1 MHLRRPLTWL
11 VVVGLASCGPES
23 TELEPIAAPAEVES
37 VDAIEEDLSFAPTA
51 LAAFDTTLQAPK
63 CGTVV
68 AVCDSGTLVQ
78 GRGSLGPELNAPN
91 TIHDSCADGNIGTY
105 QSEES
110 LEALKVFTTDGTNFL
125 FGKQVT
131 VEAKVF
137 TYNPDFNA
145 LDLYSAPNANSPVWT
160 HITTLY
166 PTVQGLQT
174 LRTTFNLPTTG
185 TLQAI
190 RGVFRAS
197 AAPADCS
204 NGAYDDRD
212 DLVFAVSSGSSDAT
226 KPTTSLTAPAAG
238 ATVSGIVTVSASAS
252 DNVGVTK
259 VEFYAGTTRIGTDT
273 TAPYSLSWTTTN
285 FTNGSYSITSRA
297 YDAAGNVGISA
308 ARSVTVNNP
317 TCGSSQN
324 LLLNAGFE
332 GGAVN
337 WLTPLAPQPIIA
349 SVSTEARTGTFRAKM
364 GGQALGQSW
373 EMYQQITI
381 PATACTASLRFWLKI
396 TTSEPVGVDPWDT
409 FTVQIHDGAGAFLQT
424 LGTFSNQNAGTGYVQ
439 RTYDLAA
446 YKGQTIRINL
456 SASEDYVNQTSFFV
470 DDTAVA
476 ITR

>member
-1 MHLRRPLTWL
+1 MQLRRPLTWL

-23 TELEPIAAPAEVES
+23 TELEPVAAPAEVES
-37 VDAIEEDLSFAPTA
+37 VDAVAEDLSFAPTA

-63 CGTVV
+63 CGAVV
-68 AVCDSGTLVQ
+68 AVCDTGTLVQ
-78 GRGSLGPELNAPN
+78 GRGSLGPETNAPN
-91 TIHDSCADGNIGTY
+91 TINDSCADGNLGTY

-110 LEALKVFTTDGTNFL
+110 LEALKVFTADGTNFL

-131 VEAKVF
+131 IEAKVF

-145 LDLYSAPNANSPVWT
+145 LDLYSAVNASSPAWV
-160 HITTLY
+160 HIATLS
-166 PTVQGLQT
+166 PTASGVQT
-174 LRTTFNLPTTG
+174 LRTTYTLPSG
-185 TLQAI
+185 TLQAV
-190 RGVFRAS
+190 RGVFRATATAS
-197 AAPADCS
+197 PCS

-212 DLVFAVSSGSSDAT
+212 DLVFAVSSGSSDTT
-226 KPTTSLTAPAAG
+226 KPTTSLSAPAAG

-273 TAPYSLSWTTTN
+273 TAPYSISWTTTN

-308 ARSVTVNNP
+308 ARTVTVNNP
-317 TCGSSQN
+317 TCGTSQN
-324 LLLNAGFE
+324 LLANPGFE
-332 GGAVN
+332 SGNVS
-337 WLTPLAPQPIIA
+337 WLAPLAPQPIIA
-349 SVSTEARTGTFRAKM
+349 SVSTEARTGSWRAKM
-364 GGQALGQSW
+364 GGQGLGQDW

-381 PATACTASLRFWLKI
+381 PSTACTASLRFWLKI

-409 FTVQIHDGAGAFLQT
+409 FTVQIHDGAGVFLQT
-424 LGTFSNQNAGTGYVQ
+424 LGTFSNRDAGTGYVQ

-446 YKGQTIRINL
+446 YKGQTIRISL
-456 SASEDYVNQTSFFV
+456 SASEDYVNPTSFFV